1 MNDFLNS
8 GYKYQ
13 PGGSLPADAPTYVE
27 RQADFELYESLLA
40 GEYCYVLNSRQMG
53 KSSLRIRTMDKLQAR
68 GIKCAEIEL
77 SGIGSQEITA
87 QQWYGGIIQEL
98 ISGFE
103 LKVNRRSW
111 LREREDLSP
120 VQRLGE
126 FIETVLLPQSDLAPP
141 RGLQG
146 SEPASRHS
154 SSIGFANC
162 HIVIFIDEID
172 SILSLNFSTD
182 EFFALIRNC
191 YDKRA
196 SKPEYRRLSFVLL
209 GVATPSD
216 LIQDENATPFNIG
229 KAIEL
234 KGFQLDKSAALAKG
248 FEGKVN
254 EPQTILKEILYW
266 TGGQPFLT
274 QKLCFLVSQE
284 LELQTKRNHE
294 QSNINKRLIKE
305 FVQSRIINNWEAQDE
320 PEHLRTVRD
329 RILRNSRSSVSLLK
343 LYQKIQQRKTI
354 KAKNCQEHLELR
366 LSGLVTHERGI
377 LVVKNPI
384 YQAVFN
390 SNWVRQQLNQLEPNT
405 SVLPIWTVLLASLL
419 VTSIVMGM
427 RSLGWLQPWELS
439 SFDWL
444 MRMRPNEGLD
454 QRLLLVTI
462 TEDDVQS
469 QPVAE
474 RGAASLSN
482 QSLNLLLAKLEQAQ
496 PRAIGL
502 DIYREAPIKED
513 RELAKRIRNSDRF
526 YIICRYGN
534 PGVPPP
540 PEFTPERQ
548 GFNNV
553 LFDPD
558 QILRRHLLA
567 VSSSSPCQSKYS
579 FNWQLATRY
588 LAAAGIYPQTTADHY
603 LQLGETVFKTLETNT
618 GSYQNIDSS
627 GHQILLN
634 YRNTPQIAETVTLQ
648 EMLGDRFSPE
658 LVKERIVLIGTN
670 APSFNDH
677 NWRTPYS
684 TGNWSVHT
692 MSGVEIQ
699 AHMVSQILSAVLDQ
713 RPLIWWLS
721 KPGEVIWIWLWSL
734 AGSLLVWRFSSP
746 LSAIL
751 GVGVAASLLYIS
763 CWIVLI
769 VNGGWLPLVPSILV
783 LVVTGSSIAIYS
795 HGLSSWKKY

>member
-13 PGGSLPADAPTYVE
+13 AGGSLPADASTYVE
-27 RQADFELYESLLA
+27 RQADSELYESLLA

-68 GIKCAEIEL
+68 GINCTEIEL

-126 FIETVLLPQSDLAPP
+126 FIETVLLPQSD
-141 RGLQG
+141 RK
-146 SEPASRHS
+146 
-154 SSIGFANC
+154 
-162 HIVIFIDEID
+162 IVVFIDEID

-196 SKPEYRRLSFVLL
+196 TKPEYKRLSFVLL

-234 KGFQLDKSAALAKG
+234 KGFQLDESAALAKG
-248 FEGKVN
+248 FEGKVQN
-254 EPQTILKEILYW
+254 PQTVLKEIIYW

-274 QKLCFLVSQE
+274 QKLCLLVSQE
-284 LELQTKRNHE
+284 IDVREKGLGGGKGNNE
-294 QSNINKRLIKE
+294 QSTINKQFITQL
-305 FVQSRIINNWEAQDE
+305 VQSRIINNWESQDE

-329 RILRNSRSSVSLLK
+329 RILRNSSSSVSLLK
-343 LYQKIQQRKTI
+343 LYQKILHRKKI
-354 KAKNCQEHLELR
+354 KAQNCQEHLELR
-366 LSGLVTHERGI
+366 LSGLVTQEQGN
-377 LVVKNPI
+377 LLVKNPI
-384 YQAVFN
+384 YKSVFN
-390 SNWVRQQLNQLEPNT
+390 SNWVREQLNQLEPNT
-405 SVLPIWTVLLASLL
+405 SVLPIWTVPVASLL
-419 VTSIVMGM
+419 VTTIVMGM
-427 RSLGWLQPWELS
+427 RSLGWLQPWELQ

-444 MRMRPNEGLD
+444 MGLRPNEGLD
-454 QRLLLVTI
+454 KRLLLVTI

-469 QPVAE
+469 QPLPE

-482 QSLNLLLAKLEQAQ
+482 RSLNLLLDKLEQAQ

-502 DIYREAPIKED
+502 DIYREAPIETEN
-513 RELAKRIRNSDRF
+513 RELAKRMRNSDRF
-526 YIICRYGN
+526 FAICQYGN
-534 PGVPPP
+534 PGVSPPP
-540 PEFTPERQ
+540 DVPSEHQ

-553 LFDPD
+553 LLDPD
-558 QILRRHLLA
+558 IILRRHLLA
-567 VSSSSPCQSKYS
+567 VSSSSPCQSKYAFS
-579 FNWQLATRY
+579 WQLATHY
-588 LAAAGIYPQTTADHY
+588 LAKAGIYTQITLDNY
-603 LQLGETVFKTLETNT
+603 LQLGTTVFKTLETNT
-618 GSYQNIDSS
+618 GGYQNLDAS

-634 YRNTPQIAETVTLQ
+634 YRSTPQIAETVTLQ
-648 EMLGDRFSPE
+648 EILSGRFNPE
-658 LVKERIVLIGTN
+658 LVKDPIVLIGTT

-684 TGNWSVHT
+684 RGNWSVHT

-699 AHMVSQILSAVLDQ
+699 AHMVSQILSAVLDN

-721 KPGEVIWIWLWSL
+721 KPGEVIWIWFWSL
-734 AGSLLVWRFSSP
+734 AGGLLVWRFPSP
-746 LSAIL
+746 LSGIL
-751 GVGVAASLLYIS
+751 GVGIAASLLYIS
-763 CWIVLI
+763 CWILLI
-769 VNGGWLPLVPSILV
+769 VNGAWLPLVPPILV
-783 LVVTGSSIAIYS
+783 LVVTGSSLAIYS
-795 HGLSSWKKY
+795 HRIY

>member
-13 PGGSLPADAPTYVE
+13 AGGSLPADASTYVD
-27 RQADFELYESLLA
+27 RKADSELYESLLA

-53 KSSLRIRTMDKLQAR
+53 KSSLRIRTMNKLQAR
-68 GIKCAEIEL
+68 GINCTEIEL

-126 FIETVLLPQSDLAPP
+126 FIETVLLQQSD
-141 RGLQG
+141 RQM
-146 SEPASRHS
+146 
-154 SSIGFANC
+154 I
-162 HIVIFIDEID
+162 IFIDEID
-172 SILSLNFSTD
+172 SVLSLNFSTD

-191 YDKRA
+191 YERRA
-196 SKPEYRRLSFVLL
+196 IKPEYQRLSFVLL

-234 KGFQLDKSAALAKG
+234 KGFQVDESAALAKG

-254 EPQTILKEILYW
+254 EPQIVLKEILSW

-274 QKLCFLVSQE
+274 QKLCLLLSQQIDLRSKKNNKPAQIDQQSIGE
-284 LELQTKRNHE
+284 L
-294 QSNINKRLIKE
+294 
-305 FVQSRIINNWEAQDE
+305 VQSRIINNWEAQDE

-329 RILRNSRSSVSLLK
+329 RILRNSRSSINLLK
-343 LYQKIQQRKTI
+343 IYQKIIQKKKI
-354 KAKNCQEHLELR
+354 KVKNCQEHLELR
-366 LSGLVTHERGI
+366 LSGLVAQDRGN
-377 LVVKNPI
+377 LTVKNPI

-405 SVLPIWTVLLASLL
+405 PILPIWTVPIASLL
-419 VTSIVMGM
+419 VTSIVIGM
-427 RSLGWLQPWELS
+427 RSLGWLQPWELQ

-444 MRMRPNEGLD
+444 MQMRPNEGLD
-454 QRLLLVTI
+454 NRLLLVTI

-469 QPVAE
+469 QLGAE
-474 RGAASLSN
+474 RGALSLSDR
-482 QSLNLLLAKLEQAQ
+482 SLNRLLAKLEQAQ
-496 PRAIGL
+496 PRVIGL
-502 DIYREAPIKED
+502 DIHRDFPVGEKYPDLVTRMQQSAHFFVVC
-513 RELAKRIRNSDRF
+513 L
-526 YIICRYGN
+526 YGN

-540 PEFTPERQ
+540 PEVPLERQ
-548 GFNNV
+548 GFNNA
-553 LFDPD
+553 LLDPD
-558 QILRRHLLA
+558 TIIRRHLLA
-567 VSSSSPCQSKYS
+567 VSSSSPCQNKYS
-579 FNWQLATRY
+579 FNWQLATHY
-588 LAAAGIYPQTTADHY
+588 LAETGIHPQITRKNY
-603 LQLGETVFKTLETNT
+603 LQLGETIFKTLETNT
-618 GSYQNIDSS
+618 GGYQNLDAS

-634 YRNTPQIAETVTLQ
+634 YRSTPKIAQTVTLQ
-648 EMLGDRFSPE
+648 ELFGDRFLPE
-658 LVKERIVLIGTN
+658 LVKDRIVLIGTT
-670 APSFNDH
+670 APSFRDH

-684 TGNWSVHT
+684 TGNWSVRT

-699 AHMVSQILSAVLDQ
+699 AHMVSQILSAVLDA

-721 KPGEVIWIWLWSL
+721 KPREVIWIGFWSL
-734 AGSLLVWRFSSP
+734 TGGLLVWRFPSP

-763 CWIVLI
+763 CWILLI
-769 VNGGWLPLVPSILV
+769 LNGGWLPLVPSILV
-783 LVVTGSSIAIYS
+783 LVATGSSIAIYS
-795 HGLSSWKKY
+795 HRLSSRTKY

>member
-8 GYKYQ
+8 GYKFQ
-13 PGGSLPADAPTYVE
+13 AGGSLPADAPTYVE
-27 RQADFELYESLLA
+27 RKADSELYESLLA

-53 KSSLRIRTMDKLQAR
+53 KSSLRIRTMNKLQAR
-68 GIKCAEIEL
+68 GINCTEIEL

-120 VQRLGE
+120 VKRLGE
-126 FIETVLLPQSDLAPP
+126 FIETVLLQQSD
-141 RGLQG
+141 
-146 SEPASRHS
+146 RHL
-154 SSIGFANC
+154 
-162 HIVIFIDEID
+162 VIFIDEID
-172 SILSLNFSTD
+172 SVLSLNFSTD

-196 SKPEYRRLSFVLL
+196 IKPEYRRLSLVLL
-209 GVATPSD
+209 GVATPSN

-229 KAIEL
+229 KAIDL
-234 KGFQLDKSAALAKG
+234 QGFQLDESGALVKG
-248 FEGKVN
+248 LEGKIKA
-254 EPQTILKEILYW
+254 PQTILKEILYW

-274 QKLCFLVSQE
+274 QKLCLLVSQVAKGE
-284 LELQTKRNHE
+284 SSRSTEAEETRRKGNQKPEKNDFFPKNS
-294 QSNINKRLIKE
+294 QQFIKQL
-305 FVQSRIINNWEAQDE
+305 VQSRIINNWESQDE

-329 RILRNSRSSVSLLK
+329 RILRNSCSSVRLLK
-343 LYQKIQQRKTI
+343 LYQKIRRRKKI

-366 LSGLVTHERGI
+366 LSGLVTQERGN
-377 LVVKNPI
+377 LFVKNPI
-384 YQAVFN
+384 YKAVFN
-390 SNWVRQQLNQLEPNT
+390 SNWVRQQLNELEPNI
-405 SVLPIWTVLLASLL
+405 SVLPIWTVPLASLL
-419 VTSIVMGM
+419 VTSIVIGM
-427 RSLGWLQPWELS
+427 RSLGWLQPWELQ

-454 QRLLLVTI
+454 KRLLLVTI

-469 QPVAE
+469 QLGAE
-474 RGAASLSN
+474 RGAVSLSDR
-482 QSLNLLLAKLEQAQ
+482 SLNRLLAKLEQAK

-502 DIYREAPIKED
+502 DIHRDFPVGEKYQD
-513 RELAKRIRNSDRF
+513 LATRMQQSDRF
-526 YIICRYGN
+526 FVVCLYGN

-540 PEFTPERQ
+540 PEVPPERQ
-548 GFNNV
+548 GFNNA
-553 LFDPD
+553 LLDPD
-558 QILRRHLLA
+558 RILRRHLLA

-588 LAAAGIYPQTTADHY
+588 LAKAEIYPQTTPDRY

-618 GSYQNIDSS
+618 GGYQKIDAS

-634 YRNTPQIAETVTLQ
+634 YRSTPQIAQTITLQ
-648 EMLGDRFSPE
+648 ELLGDRFSPE
-658 LVKERIVLIGTN
+658 LVKDRIVLIGTT
-670 APSFNDH
+670 APSFRDH
-677 NWRTPYS
+677 NWRTAYS
-684 TGNWSVHT
+684 TGNWSVRT

-699 AHMVSQILSAVLDQ
+699 AHMVSQILSAVLDK

-721 KPGEVIWIWLWSL
+721 KSEEVIWIWFWSL
-734 AGSLLVWRFSSP
+734 AGGLLVWRFSSP
-746 LSAIL
+746 RSALL
-751 GVGVAASLLYIS
+751 GIGVAASFLYIS
-763 CWIVLI
+763 CWILLI

-783 LVVTGSSIAIYS
+783 LVVTGSSVAIYS
-795 HGLSSWKKY
+795 HRLS

>member
-1 MNDFLNS
+1 MTDDLYNS

-13 PGGSLPADAPTYVE
+13 PGGSLPTDAPTYVE
-27 RQADFELYESLLA
+27 RQADTELYQALLV

-53 KSSLRIRTMDKLQAR
+53 KSSLRIRTMNKLLEQ
-68 GIKCAEIEL
+68 GINCTEIEL

-98 ISGFE
+98 ISGLE

-111 LREREDLSP
+111 LGEREDLSP

-126 FIETVLLPQSDLAPP
+126 FIETVLLTQRD
-141 RGLQG
+141 RQ
-146 SEPASRHS
+146 
-154 SSIGFANC
+154 
-162 HIVIFIDEID
+162 IVIFIDEID
-172 SILSLNFSTD
+172 SVLSLNFATD

-196 SKPEYRRLSFVLL
+196 IKPEYNRLSFVLL

-234 KGFQLDKSAALAKG
+234 KGFQIEQSAALAQG
-248 FEGKVN
+248 FVGKTGA
-254 EPQTILKEILYW
+254 PQGVLQEILYW

-274 QKLCFLVSQE
+274 QKLCLLVSQE
-284 LELQTKRNHE
+284 LSSSSQKQSE
-294 QSNINKRLIKE
+294 QLKINQRWLKE
-305 FVQSRIINNWEAQDE
+305 FVRERIINNWEAQDE

-329 RILRNSRSSVSLLK
+329 RILRNSRSSLNLLK
-343 LYQKIQQRKTI
+343 LYQKIRQRKTI
-354 KAKNCQEHLELR
+354 KVKNCQEQLELR
-366 LSGLVTHERGI
+366 LSGLVTQDRGK

-384 YQAVFN
+384 YAAVFN
-390 SNWVRQQLNQLEPNT
+390 PNWVRQQLNQLEPNT
-405 SVLPIWTVLLASLL
+405 SILPSWTLPVASLL
-419 VTSIVMGM
+419 VTSMIVGV
-427 RSLGWLQPWELS
+427 RSLGWLQPWELQ

-454 QRLLLVTI
+454 HRLLLVTI

-482 QSLNLLLAKLEQAQ
+482 HSLNQLLAKLELAQ

-502 DIYREAPIKED
+502 DLYRDFPVGEKYP
-513 RELAKRIRNSDRF
+513 ELATRMQQSDRF
-526 YIICRYGN
+526 FTICRYGY

-540 PEFTPERQ
+540 PEVPPERQ
-548 GFNNV
+548 GFNTVV
-553 LFDPD
+553 LDSD
-558 QILRRHLLA
+558 GILRRHLLA
-567 VSSSSPCQSKYS
+567 VSLPSPCQNKYS

-588 LAAAGIYPQTTADHY
+588 LAETGIYPQISENDY
-603 LQLGETVFKTLETNT
+603 LQLGETIFKTLETNT
-618 GSYQNIDSS
+618 AGYRNLDAS

-634 YRNTPQIAETVTLQ
+634 YRSTPQIAQKVTLQ
-648 EMLGDRFSPE
+648 EVLGDQFQAK
-658 LVKERIVLIGTN
+658 LVKDRIILIGTI
-670 APSFNDH
+670 APSVRDH

-684 TGNWSVHT
+684 SRNWSVNT

-699 AHMVSQILSAVLDQ
+699 AHMVSQILSAVLDR

-721 KPGEVIWIWLWSL
+721 QPGETIWIGLWSVTGAL
-734 AGSLLVWRFSSP
+734 IGWRFPS
-746 LSAIL
+746 LRSAIF
-751 GVGVAASLLYIS
+751 GVGIASCLLGIS
-763 CWIVLI
+763 CWLLLI
-769 VNGGWLPLVPSILV
+769 VTGGWSPLVPSILV
-783 LVVTGSSIAIYS
+783 LVVTASSIAIYN
-795 HGLSSWKKY
+795 HRLS

>member
-13 PGGSLPADAPTYVE
+13 AGGSLPADAPTYVE
-27 RQADFELYESLLA
+27 RKADLELYESLLA

-53 KSSLRIRTMDKLQAR
+53 KSSLRIQTMNKLQTQ
-68 GIKCAEIEL
+68 GINCTEIEL

-126 FIETVLLPQSDLAPP
+126 FIETVLLPQSD
-141 RGLQG
+141 RK
-146 SEPASRHS
+146 
-154 SSIGFANC
+154 
-162 HIVIFIDEID
+162 IVVFIDEID

-196 SKPEYRRLSFVLL
+196 TKPEYKRLSFVLL

-234 KGFQLDKSAALAKG
+234 KGFQLDESAALAKG
-248 FEGKVN
+248 FERKVN
-254 EPQTILKEILYW
+254 EPQTVLKEIIYW

-274 QKLCFLVSQE
+274 QKLCLLVSQE
-284 LELQTKRNHE
+284 IDVRQKGLGGGKGNNE
-294 QSNINKRLIKE
+294 QSTINKQFITQL
-305 FVQSRIINNWEAQDE
+305 VQSRIINNWESQDE

-329 RILRNSRSSVSLLK
+329 RILRNSSSSVSLLK
-343 LYQKIQQRKTI
+343 LYQKILYRKKI

-366 LSGLVTHERGI
+366 LSGLVTQEQGN
-377 LVVKNPI
+377 LLVKNPI
-384 YQAVFN
+384 YKAVFN

-405 SVLPIWTVLLASLL
+405 SVLPIWTVPLASLL

-427 RSLGWLQPWELS
+427 RSLGWLQPWELQ

-444 MRMRPNEGLD
+444 MGLRPNEGLD
-454 QRLLLVTI
+454 KRLLLVTI

-469 QPVAE
+469 QPLPE

-482 QSLNLLLAKLEQAQ
+482 RSLNLLLDKLEQAQ

-502 DIYREAPIKED
+502 DIYREAPIETENQ
-513 RELAKRIRNSDRF
+513 ELANRMRNSDRF
-526 YIICRYGN
+526 FAICQYGN
-534 PGVPPP
+534 PGVSPPP
-540 PEFTPERQ
+540 DVPSEHQ

-553 LFDPD
+553 LLDPD
-558 QILRRHLLA
+558 IILRRHLLA
-567 VSSSSPCQSKYS
+567 VSSSSPCQSKYAFS
-579 FNWQLATRY
+579 WQLATHY
-588 LAAAGIYPQTTADHY
+588 LAKAGIYTQITLDNY
-603 LQLGETVFKTLETNT
+603 LQLGTTVFKTLETNT
-618 GSYQNIDSS
+618 GGYQNLDAS

-634 YRNTPQIAETVTLQ
+634 YRSTPQIAETVTLQ
-648 EMLGDRFSPE
+648 EILSGRFNSE
-658 LVKERIVLIGTN
+658 LVKDRIILIGTT

-684 TGNWSVHT
+684 KGNWSVHT

-699 AHMVSQILSAVLDQ
+699 AHMVSQVLSAVLDK

-721 KPGEVIWIWLWSL
+721 KPGEVIWIWFWSL
-734 AGSLLVWRFSSP
+734 AGGLLVWRFPSP
-746 LSAIL
+746 LSGIL
-751 GVGVAASLLYIS
+751 GVGIAASLLYLS
-763 CWIVLI
+763 CWMLLI
-769 VNGGWLPLVPSILV
+769 VNGAWLPLVPSMLV

-795 HGLSSWKKY
+795 HRIY